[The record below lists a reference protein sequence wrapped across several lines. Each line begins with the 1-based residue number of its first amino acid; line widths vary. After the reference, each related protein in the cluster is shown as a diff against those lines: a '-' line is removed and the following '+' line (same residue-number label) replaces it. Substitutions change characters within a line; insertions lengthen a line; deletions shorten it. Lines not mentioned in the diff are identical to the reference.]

1 MAGPHQGYA
10 GTERV
15 RNMANIIGSEVYGWV
30 TLPILI
36 FFARVTDVSLGTLR
50 IIFIARGR
58 RKLAPLLGFFEV
70 LIWIVVVSQVMQ
82 NLHSPLSFIAYA
94 AGFATG
100 NYVGMW
106 IEDKLAI
113 GTLIVR
119 VIVPQEAAQLMG
131 RLSAAGYGV
140 TSVDAHGA
148 VGQVTL
154 IYTVVKRKDLYEVMT
169 IIQDTHPKAFTS
181 VEEVRSTQ
189 EGIFPMRARRTPEAL
204 IRRKAK

>member
-1 MAGPHQGYA
+1 M
-10 GTERV
+10 TT
-15 RNMANIIGSEVYGWV
+15 NIDPEVYGWV
-30 TLPILI
+30 VLPILI
-36 FFARVTDVSLGTLR
+36 FCARVLDVSLGTLR

-70 LIWIVVVSQVMQ
+70 LIWIVIVSQVMQ
-82 NLHSPLSFIAYA
+82 NLHSPLAFIAYA

-119 VIVPQEAAQLMG
+119 VIVPQEAAQLMA

-140 TSVDAHGA
+140 TSVDAHGS

-154 IYTVVKRKDLYEVMT
+154 IYTVVKRKDLYDVMT
-169 IIQDTHPKAFTS
+169 IIQETYPKAFTS

-189 EGIFPMRARRTPEAL
+189 AGVFPEHARRFPDPLA
-204 IRRKAK
+204 RRKGR